1 MASRS
6 PSPTSQSPR
15 QAEQRE
21 GLADSPAQST
31 HSKTPSPPPRRS
43 SIRVRRGPG
52 SRASIRGSA
61 PAIEHKERVRTG
73 VRLRPY
79 LPHERRGGQDADT
92 DGCVKI
98 ESVNR
103 VVLINPQQQLTRA
116 FECDFAL
123 DSSDPSASQ
132 YADQQMVYQ
141 RIGAQMVEDATQG
154 FNACLCA
161 YGQTG
166 TGKTHTVVGDW
177 LSGQGRGLLP
187 RIAHGLFV
195 KAGQLQDQGA
205 QMRVQASYIEIYNN
219 RLRDLL
225 AAGANPSV
233 RRSGRPGS
241 ERGRESVRP
250 ATGPASPRGTSA
262 GPRNQGA
269 ATTAAVA
276 GAREDQ
282 GLKIHTHPDVG
293 VYVENLSEHMVRSF
307 EDVGRLVGIGE
318 RARHSAKTSM
328 NNKSSRSHTIF
339 SLKVE
344 VCNSE
349 SDNGHRMATVQVVDL
364 AGRENEQDS
373 ECTGER
379 LRELTFIN
387 RSLFHLAS
395 CVYALSD
402 GTRDH
407 IPFRNSKLTL
417 LLSESFQHN
426 SRTCLLATLTPS
438 IAGYEENLLTL
449 RFLESTGRIATFPV
463 ANRFSAEQLRGQL
476 QDEIERMRK
485 SLGLDGNEVLS
496 REALLRSISLSWDD
510 AATKAA
516 LQRESSGQKDKNTKE
531 AVLFEAC
538 SKVGKSLHSAQG
550 ALVRLQQENSSLS
563 ACLGN
568 ADRQLS
574 AVEDMVQQM
583 KIQMASKR
591 SGAIYEGRNLKTQ
604 RSERGQDLGNATP
617 MSGFESRSSSF
628 MAEAESADRLTLP
641 PLPPATAKGDGQR
654 DPKAGAPTVTFSVS
668 LPPIIIL

>member
-6 PSPTSQSPR
+6 PSPPIQSAR
-15 QAEQRE
+15 QAEQRSRSPV
-21 GLADSPAQST
+21 ADNPIDGQSPRSQPAA
-31 HSKTPSPPPRRS
+31 PSPRRAS
-43 SIRVRRGPG
+43 LGRERGRRGPATRG
-52 SRASIRGSA
+52 SIRGSIV
-61 PAIEHKERVRTG
+61 AIEHHERVKTG

-79 LPHERRGGQDADT
+79 LAHENRGGRDANIN
-92 DGCVKI
+92 GCVRI
-98 ESVNR
+98 EPPNR
-103 VVLINPQQQLTRA
+103 VNLIDPQQQSIRG

-123 DSSDPSASQ
+123 DSSDPSASS
-132 YADQQMVYQ
+132 YANQQTVYQ
-141 RIGAQMVEDATQG
+141 RIGAQMVDDATQG

-195 KAGQLQDQGA
+195 KAGQLRNQGA

-225 AAGANPSV
+225 ASDTHSAV
-233 RRSGRPGS
+233 RRSGS
-241 ERGRESVRP
+241 ERGREIARP
-250 ATGPASPRGTSA
+250 ATGPASPRGASA
-262 GPRNQGA
+262 GPRNPGA
-269 ATTAAVA
+269 AATAAVAMGA

-293 VYVENLSEHMVRSF
+293 VYVENLSDHMVTSF

-318 RARHSAKTSM
+318 RARHTAKTSM

-344 VCNSE
+344 VCNCPP
-349 SDNGHRMATVQVVDL
+349 DNGHRMATVQVVDL

-379 LRELTFIN
+379 FRELTFIN

-417 LLSESFQHN
+417 LLSESFQNN
-426 SRTCLLATLTPS
+426 SRTCLLGTLTPS
-438 IAGYEENLLTL
+438 ISGYEENLLTL
-449 RFLESTGRIATFPV
+449 RFLESTGHIATFPV
-463 ANRFSAEQLRGQL
+463 ANRFSVEQLRGRL
-476 QDEIERMRK
+476 QDELERMRK
-485 SLGLDGNEVLS
+485 TLGLDGHEVLS
-496 REALLRSISLSWDD
+496 REALLRSVNQTWDD

-516 LQRESSGQKDKNTKE
+516 LEREGASQKYKNAKE

-538 SKVGKSLHSAQG
+538 TKAGKSLHNAEG
-550 ALVRLQQENSSLS
+550 ALARLQQENSSLS
-563 ACLGN
+563 ACLGD
-568 ADRQLS
+568 AERQLS
-574 AVEDMVQQM
+574 AVEEMVQQIKM
-583 KIQMASKR
+583 QRAAKRTGVSREGSK
-591 SGAIYEGRNLKTQ
+591 L
-604 RSERGQDLGNATP
+604 RSERGASRLSSPD
-617 MSGFESRSSSF
+617 SGFSLD
-628 MAEAESADRLTLP
+628 MAETESVGRLALP
-641 PLPPATAKGDGQR
+641 PLPAAAAKSDGQR
-654 DPKAGAPTVTFSVS
+654 DAKAGAPTVTFSVS
-668 LPPIIIL
+668 LPPIIVL